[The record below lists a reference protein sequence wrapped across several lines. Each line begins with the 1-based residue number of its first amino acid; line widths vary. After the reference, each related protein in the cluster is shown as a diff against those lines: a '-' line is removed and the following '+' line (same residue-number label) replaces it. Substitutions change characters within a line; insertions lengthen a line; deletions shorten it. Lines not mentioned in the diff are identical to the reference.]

1 MGPEAA
7 EIFRENL
14 RLQQRV
20 LGAAHP
26 ETLTTAGNLAS
37 TMFQQG
43 GNAEAAQLLLETLD
57 IRKRVLGENHPTTAT
72 NAKQLAI
79 VLAEMSKEDARAQ
92 IVHET
97 CDVGVPGDVSNKA
110 HADAA
115 HDQKLTASHCES
127 RAPFLA
133 SFTVCCCS
141 RCA

>member
-37 TMFQQG
+37 TVFQQG
-43 GNAEAAQLLLETLD
+43 CNAEAAQLLLETLD

-79 VLAEMSKEDARAQ
+79 VLAEMSKEQARTH

-97 CDVGVPGDVSNKA
+97 GPDEGPGDASNKA
-110 HADAA
+110 SADAV
-115 HDQKLTASHCES
+115 DDRSVTERPEDSH
-127 RAPFLA
+127 APFLA
-133 SFTVCCCS
+133 SFRV
-141 RCA
+141 